1 MRWTKP
7 VTLCLTLL
15 AATAIGGLA
24 QVQAGEKGELKVVF
38 TNLANN
44 AGKVRI
50 ALINSKAAYED
61 EEKFGFRL
69 VEVGVK
75 ELKAEHT
82 FSDVPPGVY
91 AIKAFHDQNGDK
103 KHNRGLFGQPLEPYG
118 FSNNVRGIFGPP
130 SYEKTTFRLPPG
142 AAQISIKLAK

>member
-7 VTLCLTLL
+7 VTLGLALL
-15 AATAIGGLA
+15 AATAFGGLA
-24 QVQAGEKGELKVVF
+24 QVQAGEKGELNVVF
-38 TNLANN
+38 TGLANN

-50 ALINSKAAYED
+50 ALVNTKAGFED
-61 EEKFGFRL
+61 EQKYGFRL
-69 VEVGVK
+69 AEVGVK

-82 FSDVPPGVY
+82 FSDIPPGIY

-118 FSNNVRGIFGPP
+118 FSNNVRGIFGAPP
-130 SYEKTTFRLPPG
+130 FERTTFRLG
-142 AAQISIKLAK
+142 ADGAEISIKLSK